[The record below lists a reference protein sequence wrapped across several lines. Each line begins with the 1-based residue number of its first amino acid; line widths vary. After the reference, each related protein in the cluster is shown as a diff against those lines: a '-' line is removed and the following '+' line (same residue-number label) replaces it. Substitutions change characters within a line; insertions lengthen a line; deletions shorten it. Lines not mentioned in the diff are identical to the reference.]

1 LTPLVRRVA
10 AALGVLDTP
19 DPRKIHVGAVPRWG
33 GAAVGIAVAFAIATV
48 LVASPGLRTALFNG
62 SSLTRWGALA
72 AGTLVILVTGMVDD
86 ARGLPATLKL
96 LLEIAAASLVVFAAP
111 YPHAIAFGPA
121 TSPHTVGPLGAIF
134 AVLWIVTLTNAVNMT
149 DVVDGVAGGLG
160 AIAALALGIVAIA
173 LGRVVAAIVLLSL
186 AGSLVGFLPHNFR
199 KQRMFLGDSGS
210 LVIGFLLGAASL
222 VGLTQKG
229 VWLVLP
235 AVLALGLP
243 LAECCITVLRRTAR
257 AVTIERALKD
267 PERFVMK
274 GGHPKLFTPDAR
286 HIPHRLLGLGLSKP
300 AAIATLYAGA
310 AMLGGLAYLSVSQPW
325 MGLWGG
331 VLAALAFTY
340 VATRWFYEELR
351 LLDRGALLP
360 LFDNPFVHRRVTHA
374 AFDAAAAA
382 LAFLA
387 TTALLDGIPEGTAA
401 AWLRAGVV
409 IAATLIGLQLGG
421 IYRASYLHAGLAEAI
436 RASRAVLLG
445 SVLAWIG
452 WLVAFGALWP
462 LPEWLMYTYV
472 LLTFVV
478 GARLLSRL
486 LLFSHERA
494 TAGTRRV
501 LIYGAGRAGRRAL
514 GHMLGNPALGFLP
527 LGFVDDEKG
536 LAGAEVNGYPV
547 HGGNGELEEIL
558 TRLEVSDLVMASPS
572 LSPLRRAEITRVCGK
587 GGVRVVTFAV
597 QWNESSP
604 PDPFSRLSS
613 PLLSP
618 LPSGE
623 GKPIS
628 NFVPPLRMAE
638 RGPGGEDRM
647 AERGTGG
654 EDKTAARGPGGE
666 DKTAAR
672 GSGGEDRMAER
683 GTGGEAGVVI
693 A

>member
-1 LTPLVRRVA
+1 MLADTPLARSSYLLAFVAAAALSFLITPLVRRIA

-33 GAAVGIAVAFAIATV
+33 GAAVGIAVAIAIAVVFLLSPSLRDVLFTPATV
-48 LVASPGLRTALFNG
+48 
-62 SSLTRWGALA
+62 TRWSALA
-72 AGTLVILVTGMVDD
+72 AGCLVILVTGMVDD
-86 ARGLPATLKL
+86 ARGLPASLKL
-96 LLEIAAASLVVFAAP
+96 LLEIAAATLVVFAAP

-121 TSPHTVGPLGAIF
+121 TSPHTIGPLGAIF

-160 AIAALALGIVAIA
+160 AIAALALGVVGLA

-199 KQRMFLGDSGS
+199 KRRMFLGDSGS

-360 LFDNPFVHRRVTHA
+360 LFDNPFVHRRATHA

-387 TTALLDGIPEGTAA
+387 ATALLDGIPSETSA

-409 IAATLIGLQLGG
+409 IAATLVGLWLGG
-421 IYRASYLHAGLAEAI
+421 IYRASYLNAGLAEAI
-436 RASRAVLLG
+436 KASRAALIG
-445 SVLAWIG
+445 SVLAWIA
-452 WLVAFGALWP
+452 WLVTFGSPWP
-462 LPEWLMYTYV
+462 LAEWLMYSYV

-587 GGVRVVTFAV
+587 SGVRVVTFAV
-597 QWNESSP
+597 QWNAQESSP
-604 PDPFSRLSS
+604 PVPLVSPHPLSPS
-613 PLLSP
+613 PLRGEGERDSTLASP
-618 LPSGE
+618 LPKGE
-623 GKPIS
+623 GIRGVRTK
-628 NFVPPLRMAE
+628 RE
-638 RGPGGEDRM
+638 RGPGGED
-647 AERGTGG
+647 
-654 EDKTAARGPGGE
+654 
-666 DKTAAR
+666 
-672 GSGGEDRMAER
+672 
-683 GTGGEAGVVI
+683 GVVI

>member
-1 LTPLVRRVA
+1 MLADTPLARSSFLLAFVAAAALSFLITPLVRRIA

-33 GAAVGIAVAFAIATV
+33 GAAVGIAVVFAVVAV
-48 LVASPGLRTALFNG
+48 LVASPELRIALFNG
-62 SSLTRWGALA
+62 SSATRWGALA
-72 AGTLVILVTGMVDD
+72 AGALVILVTGMVDD
-86 ARGLPATLKL
+86 ARGLPASLKL
-96 LLEIAAASLVVFAAP
+96 LLEIAAATLVVFAAP
-111 YPHAIAFGPA
+111 YPHAIAFGTA
-121 TSPHTVGPLGAIF
+121 TSPHTIGPLGAIF

-160 AIAALALGIVAIA
+160 AIAALALGVVGLA

-199 KQRMFLGDSGS
+199 KRRMFLGDSGS

-310 AMLGGLAYLSVSQPW
+310 AILGGLAYLSVSQPW

-360 LFDNPFVHRRVTHA
+360 LFDNPFVHRRATHA

-382 LAFLA
+382 LALLA
-387 TTALLDGIPEGTAA
+387 ATALLDGIPPDTRA

-409 IAATLIGLQLGG
+409 IAATLAGLWLGG
-421 IYRASYLHAGLAEAI
+421 IYRASYLNAGLPEAVK
-436 RASRAVLLG
+436 ASRAALFG
-445 SVLAWIG
+445 SVLAWIA
-452 WLVAFGALWP
+452 WFVAFGSPWP
-462 LPEWLMYTYV
+462 LAEWLMYSYV

-478 GARLLSRL
+478 GGRMLSRL

-587 GGVRVVTFAV
+587 SGVRVVTFAV
-597 QWNESSP
+597 QWNAEAQS
-604 PDPFSRLSS
+604 
-613 PLLSP
+613 
-618 LPSGE
+618 
-623 GKPIS
+623 S

-638 RGPGGEDRM
+638 RGSGGEDQ
-647 AERGTGG
+647 
-654 EDKTAARGPGGE
+654 TAA
-666 DKTAAR
+666 K
-672 GSGGEDRMAER
+672 GSGGEDQL
-683 GTGGEAGVVI
+683 GPGVVI